1 MSIPASNDPNDYEWQ
16 SCVIMFP
23 RIGTMLSRHG
33 ARMRLILPGHYL
45 VRRSRT
51 LGGRI
56 YRRVS
61 TSDELGEQGQGP

>member
-1 MSIPASNDPNDYEWQ
+1 MSVQASGDPAAYEWQ
-16 SCVIMFP
+16 PCSILFP

-33 ARMRLILPGHYL
+33 VHTRLILPGHYL

-56 YRRVS
+56 YRRAS
-61 TSDELGEQGQGP
+61 GNGDDPS